1 MGPIETCYSDAKDAV
16 LHVQI
21 HRRGLG
27 PIETCK
33 SAGKHSV
40 FHAQIHR

>member
-1 MGPIETCYSDAKDAV
+1 METIISDAKRTV
-16 LHVQI
+16 LHAQI

-33 SAGKHSV
+33 SGGKHAALY
-40 FHAQIHR
+40 AQIHS